1 MTLKYYA
8 NKAVA
13 HVQHRLLKGKLGE
26 MWEEMEESLKWE
38 EGLVLVAQWCQPCQD
53 VQAEDIAGKLNHLA
67 ERVLEHLLP
76 SHPDLSIYKK
86 IREQQK
92 EQVHIVPTQLP
103 SLGELRE
110 SAWPPEECRLLLAA
124 TNHIMYQQEE
134 FSGNSDDYYNPNNSY
149 INKVLEKK
157 QGIPITLCLLYSCVL
172 KRLGVILTPVN
183 FPGHFLLRCCKILH
197 LKLISN
203 ISSSSAGGTLIL
215 RKEARPDLPTSTPL
229 REAAR

>member
-1 MTLKYYA
+1 M
-8 NKAVA
+8 
-13 HVQHRLLKGKLGE
+13 
-26 MWEEMEESLKWE
+26 
-38 EGLVLVAQWCQPCQD
+38 VLVAQWCQPCQD
-53 VQAEDIAGKLNHLA
+53 VQAEDIAAKLNHLA

-76 SHPDLSIYKK
+76 SHPDLSIFKK

-110 SAWPPEECRLLLAA
+110 SAWPSEECRLLLTA

-183 FPGHFLLRCCKILH
+183 FPGHFLLRCCKFLH

-203 ISSSSAGGTLIL
+203 ISSSWAGGTLIL

>member
-1 MTLKYYA
+1 M
-8 NKAVA
+8 A

-53 VQAEDIAGKLNHLA
+53 VQAEDIAAKLNHLA

-76 SHPDLSIYKK
+76 SLPDLSIFKK

-92 EQVHIVPTQLP
+92 EQVHVVPTQLP

-183 FPGHFLLRCCKILH
+183 FPGHFLLRCCKLLH
-197 LKLISN
+197 L
-203 ISSSSAGGTLIL
+203 
-215 RKEARPDLPTSTPL
+215 E
-229 REAAR
+229 